1 MQLTSELREQISKR
15 LYKLY
20 GSSAHEITHTIEQRI
35 NEHIASNSASQEKV
49 REPYSHR
56 DVFLITYGDSVKKE
70 GDYPLES
77 LSRFIDKELSD
88 LINAVHILPFF
99 PYSSDDGFSVIDY
112 KKVRPDLGDWTLIK
126 SLSKNYKVMADLV
139 INHVS
144 SKSNWFKNFIEN
156 RSPGKDYF
164 HVLPA
169 DTDVSMVTRPR
180 STPLLTPVQTK
191 SGEKHVWTTFSP
203 DQVDVDF
210 SNPDV
215 LIEYLDILLFY
226 MSKGVKVIRLDAV
239 AFLWKKTGSKSIHL
253 EETHEVVRLIRDI
266 ASFVSPESIIIT
278 ETNVPHK
285 ENISYFGDGD
295 EAHMVYNFSLPPL
308 MLHAILTGNAT
319 YLTQW
324 SKTLSVPPKG
334 CTYFNFTASHDG
346 IGVRPLEGLVPKE
359 EFEKVVSG
367 VIKRGGEVSYKQNP
381 NGIESP
387 YELNIT
393 YFDAFS
399 DLGKTDREAH
409 IKRFMCSQALM
420 MGFRGV
426 PAIYIHSFTAT
437 FNYHK
442 GVRDSGVKRAI
453 NRMKWDY
460 DEITDLLDDKE
471 SVSRKVLDEWRKLL
485 NVRRNE
491 PSFDPQGG
499 KKVLSSPPEV
509 FAMWR
514 CSPDGKNRILIAGNV
529 SSKSVSWRAPF
540 RWNKATELI
549 SKEPL
554 AANDTLH
561 LSPWQVMWVKY

>member
-1 MQLTSELREQISKR
+1 MQLSSELREQITKR

-20 GSSAHEITHTIEQRI
+20 GTSANEITLKIEQRI
-35 NEHIASNSASQEKV
+35 SEHIASNGDSHKKI
-49 REPYSHR
+49 REPYSHK
-56 DVFLITYGDSVKKE
+56 DVYLITYGDSVKEE
-70 GDYPLES
+70 GEFPLKTLKKFVDE
-77 LSRFIDKELSD
+77 ELAE
-88 LINAVHILPFF
+88 LVNAVHILPFF
-99 PYSSDDGFSVIDY
+99 PFSSDDGFSVIDY
-112 KKVRPDLGDWTLIK
+112 KKVRPDLGDWSHIK
-126 SLSKNYKVMADLV
+126 ALSKEYKVMADLV
-139 INHVS
+139 INHIS
-144 SKSNWFKNFIEN
+144 SKSEWFSNFLKNLE
-156 RSPGKDYF
+156 PEKDYF
-164 HVLPA
+164 HVLPS

-180 STPLLTPVQTK
+180 STYLLSPVQTE
-191 SGEKHVWTTFSP
+191 SGQKHVWTTFSP
-203 DQVDVDF
+203 DQVDVNF
-210 SNPDV
+210 ANPDV

-239 AFLWKKTGSKSIHL
+239 AFLWKKKGSPSIHL

-308 MLHAILTGNAT
+308 LLHAILTGNAT

-324 SKTLSVPPKG
+324 SKTLTVPPKG

-346 IGVRPLEGLVPKE
+346 IGVRPLEGLVPQE
-359 EFEKVVSG
+359 EFEKIVSG

-381 NGIESP
+381 NGIKSP

-399 DLGKTDREAH
+399 DPENTDREAH
-409 IKRFMCSQALM
+409 IRRFMCSQALM

-442 GVRDSGVKRAI
+442 GVRESGVKRAI
-453 NRMKWDY
+453 NRMKWNY
-460 DEITDLLDDKE
+460 DEIKELLHDE
-471 SVSRKVLDEWRKLL
+471 QSVSRTVLDQWRILL

-491 PSFDPQGG
+491 PAFDPQGG

-549 SKEPL
+549 TEEPL